1 MATDSAK
8 TKQVDCQIRTSLP
21 MTSSPKTTTTKRLHI
36 SFQPSLPT
44 HSSTADLQKSLR
56 AQFSKFG
63 NTVTA
68 VDGFGPGALDGVGQP
83 RRFGYVS
90 VQGGEA
96 GIAKCVNSLSGSTW
110 KGVKVRVGDAKPD
123 YAQRIAAENA
133 SPTPTRKRKRAAAG
147 VHAPDMSLVTP
158 ENAATRAGWTVSAM
172 GRVLRPM
179 RMRPARPLPPP
190 LDVGASAK
198 ATTTT
203 KKTKMEQK
211 EGKERKERKRR
222 REPDVRAPRKTIDVT
237 RWGSVQLKGVFLE
250 NAGAA
255 KSKDDDHLE
264 AKMDSVDEDG
274 SSTSGDDDGDDDD
287 EEEAEP
293 ASALKPVDSSPKH
306 SADKPQTKP
315 APVVPPPKS
324 AQAPITLQRQ
334 QLPENHAMDLV
345 GEKNDTL
352 RLLDSLFGGSGAK
365 SWGGRESVGSDVDEE
380 ELLRVGGPKRD
391 DDHEDEDGIEFV
403 PMDVDGGGGEHD
415 EDDGDSEEEEEE
427 ELPAA
432 PIAAP
437 AEPSKTTR
445 IKDLF
450 ASRAEDTAG
459 AGFSLLGHLDLELD
473 DDTEFAHLSA
483 VAEPAH
489 TTAQA
494 AQVFVSAPAAAT
506 TKVAVP
512 IMLDPKQPLFFPLA
526 SSFALVGATN
536 NTKAHQRDILDV
548 TKDAGHSAHFYKTE
562 TDEEIRA
569 KWEAEKVEL
578 TRDWTRR
585 WKEAVKMQRRRGGA
599 RKGGGG
605 DQ

>member
-1 MATDSAK
+1 
-8 TKQVDCQIRTSLP
+8 
-21 MTSSPKTTTTKRLHI
+21 
-36 SFQPSLPT
+36 
-44 HSSTADLQKSLR
+44 
-56 AQFSKFG
+56 
-63 NTVTA
+63 
-68 VDGFGPGALDGVGQP
+68 
-83 RRFGYVS
+83 
-90 VQGGEA
+90 
-96 GIAKCVNSLSGSTW
+96 
-110 KGVKVRVGDAKPD
+110 
-123 YAQRIAAENA
+123 
-133 SPTPTRKRKRAAAG
+133 
-147 VHAPDMSLVTP
+147 
-158 ENAATRAGWTVSAM
+158 
-172 GRVLRPM
+172 
-179 RMRPARPLPPP
+179 
-190 LDVGASAK
+190 
-198 ATTTT
+198 
-203 KKTKMEQK
+203 MEQK
-211 EGKERKERKRR
+211 EGKERKRR
-222 REPDVRAPRKTIDVT
+222 REPDVRARRKTIDVT

-264 AKMDSVDEDG
+264 AKMDSVDSDG

-287 EEEAEP
+287 EEETEP
-293 ASALKPVDSSPKH
+293 ASAPKPVASSPKH

-324 AQAPITLQRQ
+324 AQAPIRQ
-334 QLPENHAMDLV
+334 QLPEQRPNHAMDLV

-365 SWGGRESVGSDVDEE
+365 GWGGRESVGSEVDEE
-380 ELLRVGGPKRD
+380 ELLRVGGLKRD
-391 DDHEDEDGIEFV
+391 GDHEDEDGIEFV
-403 PMDVDGGGGEHD
+403 PMDVDWDGGEHD
-415 EDDGDSEEEEEE
+415 ESDGDGRKEEEE

-494 AQVFVSAPAAAT
+494 AQVFVSVAAAT

-536 NTKAHQRDILDV
+536 NMKAHQRDILDV
-548 TKDAGHSAHFYKTE
+548 TKDAGHSAHFCKTE
-562 TDEEIRA
+562 TDEEIRV

-578 TRDWTRR
+578 TWDWTTR

-599 RKGGGG
+599 RKGRGG
-605 DQ
+605 DE